1 MSSLPGVHGNGRP
14 PREDACLE
22 GGATATATTAPRFVP
37 PMGRGAVLG
46 RQARARLTGRVRS
59 QAPPRPPWRVL
70 GALTVTSVAAL
81 VAIVALGHAMDQA
94 LLIPPLAA
102 SVGLIT
108 SMPDEPLSQPRN
120 VIGGHLVSCI
130 VGSLVALVLGHGML
144 IAAIAG
150 GLAVGATLALRV
162 AHSPAAATAVIVAA
176 TPLPFWHFTV
186 LLTMTTVILVVLG
199 IVDARVRGRRYPVY
213 WW

>member
-1 MSSLPGVHGNGRP
+1 MIREDLGRP
-14 PREDACLE
+14 AEAVPTPR
-22 GGATATATTAPRFVP
+22 R
-37 PMGRGAVLG
+37 
-46 RQARARLTGRVRS
+46 RLRS
-59 QAPPRPPWRVL
+59 AAPPRPPWRVL
-70 GALTVTSVAAL
+70 AGLTGTSVGALVVIVLLGDAL
-81 VAIVALGHAMDQA
+81 DQS

-102 SVGLIT
+102 SVALIA
-108 SMPDEPLSQPRN
+108 SVPDQPIAQPRN

-130 VGSLVALVLGHGML
+130 VGSLAALLLGHGLL

-150 GLAVGATLALRV
+150 GLAVGATLALRM

-186 LLTMTTVILVVLG
+186 LLTMTTALLVGLG
-199 IVDARVRGRRYPVY
+199 VVDARLRDRTYPVY